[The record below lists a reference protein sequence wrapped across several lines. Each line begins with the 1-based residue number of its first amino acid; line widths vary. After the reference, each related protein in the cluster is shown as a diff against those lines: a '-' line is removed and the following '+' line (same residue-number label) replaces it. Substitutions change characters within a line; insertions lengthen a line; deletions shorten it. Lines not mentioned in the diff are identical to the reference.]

1 MIAHAR
7 KCDITTAIENGMWV
21 IRAEV
26 AGNLG
31 DLVSCGSSGF
41 VNPEGLAVCSAR
53 QMSKDLS
60 IAEIDKDRA
69 QFASRKTLVSPAGID
84 SKYSTVSLVGGL
96 VRRGEMRRLIWSL
109 AIAGSALAQ
118 RPAFEVASVKPS
130 PAVPFGQNI
139 KINLGAVEH
148 NVLTLTNTTL
158 CESLRFAYDLVSD
171 DQVAGPAWIKD
182 REFRY
187 DVVAKGPANATRE
200 QLLEMLQTLLD
211 ERFKLAMHREPR
223 VVAHY
228 ELVVAKRGLKIHP
241 SKPEAQADV
250 KYSRGHFSSQWM
262 PMFRFTMLLSR
273 QLRQAVIDKTGLT
286 GPYDIDLD

>member
-1 MIAHAR
+1 MKR
-7 KCDITTAIENGMWV
+7 L
-21 IRAEV
+21 R
-26 AGNLG
+26 
-31 DLVSCGSSGF
+31 SG
-41 VNPEGLAVCSAR
+41 
-53 QMSKDLS
+53 K
-60 IAEIDKDRA
+60 
-69 QFASRKTLVSPAGID
+69 
-84 SKYSTVSLVGGL
+84 
-96 VRRGEMRRLIWSL
+96 MRRLIWSM

-118 RPAFEVASVKPS
+118 RPAFEVASVKAS
-130 PAVPFGQNI
+130 PAVPFGQNLS
-139 KINLGAVEH
+139 INLGAVNH
-148 NVLTLTNTTL
+148 NELMLTHTTL
-158 CESLRFAYDLVSD
+158 CESIRFAYDLVSD
-171 DQVAGPAWIKD
+171 DQVAGPDWIKE

-228 ELVVAKRGLKIHP
+228 ELVVAKGGLKIHP
-241 SKPEAQADV
+241 SKPDATEDL

-286 GPYDIDLD
+286 GPYDMDLEWTADEPKGAPPEQPGQ

>member
-1 MIAHAR
+1 
-7 KCDITTAIENGMWV
+7 
-21 IRAEV
+21 
-26 AGNLG
+26 
-31 DLVSCGSSGF
+31 
-41 VNPEGLAVCSAR
+41 
-53 QMSKDLS
+53 
-60 IAEIDKDRA
+60 
-69 QFASRKTLVSPAGID
+69 
-84 SKYSTVSLVGGL
+84 
-96 VRRGEMRRLIWSL
+96 MRRLIWSM

-130 PAVPFGQNI
+130 PAAPFGQNLN
-139 KINLGAVEH
+139 INLGAVHH
-148 NVLTLTNTTL
+148 NELTLTNTTL
-158 CESLRFAYDLVSD
+158 CESLRFAYHLLSD
-171 DQVAGPAWIKD
+171 EQVAGPDWIKE

-228 ELVVAKRGLKIHP
+228 ELVVAKGGLKIHP
-241 SKPEAQADV
+241 SKPDAPDEL
-250 KYSRGHFSSQWM
+250 KYSRGHFSSEWM

-286 GPYDIDLD
+286 GPYDIDFEWTPDEADGAPPEAPGPSIFNAIQDQLGLRLEAHKSPIEVLVVDRAEKAPVAN